1 MSASPLTV
9 KYLRSWYF
17 SLTFTR
23 FAFTVSLRSIG
34 YCIFC
39 PTLIRSNGVT
49 PITSLLT
56 CFHFYSHLL
65 CLHL

>member
-23 FAFTVSLRSIG
+23 FAFTVSLRSMG
-34 YCIFC
+34 Y
-39 PTLIRSNGVT
+39 
-49 PITSLLT
+49 
-56 CFHFYSHLL
+56 
-65 CLHL
+65 